1 MMIMMMEIKVLSSS
15 EKAILVDIED
25 EDISILEIIQH
36 ELLKDDRVVFAG
48 WAQRHPLLKRI
59 NMRVQTKTTEPVK
72 VLISG
77 SSKASEKASELIS
90 EAKRILK

>member
-1 MMIMMMEIKVLSSS
+1 MMMMEIKVLSSS
-15 EKAILVDIED
+15 ERALLVDIED

-59 NMRVQTKTTEPVK
+59 NMRVQTKATEPLK

-90 EAKRILK
+90 EAKKTSSK